1 MSKILLVVEGDK
13 DEPRILG
20 DQSRG
25 LLSLMGTEYEVVPF
39 SNPIYELYDAY
50 IKGEY
55 DDLVAY
61 LVAEKGL
68 KLKEGV
74 LPKNAFSAVYLVFD
88 FEPQYQ
94 KYSDEKIRKLLE
106 LFDDETK
113 LGKLY
118 INYPMLESYYHLKNL
133 PDREYNNRVV
143 SLDNLTGKIYK
154 KLVHEETC
162 LKSNKIGR
170 RELCQIIF
178 HNYYKSKFILKTG
191 DKYIDYGAL
200 LENQLS
206 RKNKNNEIYVL
217 STFPVLVVD
226 YNYERAME
234 VISRELRG
242 CNIE

>member
-20 DQSRG
+20 DQSKG
-25 LLSLMGTEYEVVPF
+25 LLSLMGAEYEVVSF

-68 KLKEGV
+68 KLEEGV

-94 KYSDEKIRKLLE
+94 KYSDEKIRELLE

-118 INYPMLESYYHLKNL
+118 INYPMLESYYHLKRL
-133 PDREYNNRVV
+133 PDREYNGRVV
-143 SLDNLTGKIYK
+143 SLDNLTGKSYK

-162 LKSNKIGR
+162 LRSNKMGR
-170 RELCQIIF
+170 RELCYVIL
-178 HNYYKSKFILKTG
+178 HNYYKSRFILKMD

-200 LENQLS
+200 LESQLS
-206 RKNKNNEIYVL
+206 KKNKDNEIYVL

-234 VISRELRG
+234 VIGRELG
-242 CNIE
+242 GL